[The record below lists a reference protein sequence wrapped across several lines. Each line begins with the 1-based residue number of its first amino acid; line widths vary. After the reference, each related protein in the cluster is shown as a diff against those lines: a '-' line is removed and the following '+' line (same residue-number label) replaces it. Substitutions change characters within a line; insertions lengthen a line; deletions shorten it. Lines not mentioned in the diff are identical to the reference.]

1 MKKNRGRGLS
11 VNLQRLSKDFK
22 KKGSSSAVG
31 SRSKKVDLESAGSI
45 FGLVLLLIIMFNIP
59 SFVAGNGS
67 FSTYFSFERFMNMLA
82 SAPTVSMAW
91 ITDVLQPISA
101 DWGVF
106 QFFADFINSLITLL
120 QGVSFILVGIVNLV
134 SYLLYFLK
142 FLFNL

>member
-1 MKKNRGRGLS
+1 MKKNSERGLP
-11 VNLQRLSKDFK
+11 VNAKRVIRDFK

-31 SRSKKVDLESAGSI
+31 SRLKNSNFSSASSI
-45 FGLVLLLIIMFNIP
+45 FGLVLLVIIMFNIP
-59 SFVAGNGS
+59 SFVAGNSS

-82 SAPTVSMAW
+82 SAPTISMAW